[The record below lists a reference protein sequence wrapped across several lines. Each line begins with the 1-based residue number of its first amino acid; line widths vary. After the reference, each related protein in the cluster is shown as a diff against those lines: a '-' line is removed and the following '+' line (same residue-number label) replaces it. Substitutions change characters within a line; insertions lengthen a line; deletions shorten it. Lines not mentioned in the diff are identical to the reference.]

1 MRISSRGMATT
12 ALVVIAAGASPLW
25 ASTLKGSTIHV
36 CEDGAEWPPYSYFKR
51 VNGQPTKEVVGLA
64 VDIVGTIFKKAGVG
78 LSIELLPWARCQK
91 ELITGNAYQL
101 ALNAS
106 YSELRAKTY
115 HLSRPYY
122 STTNYYFYSKK
133 VHPTGLKIEQL
144 ADLKN
149 YKVCGLFGY
158 NYETYGLASGSID
171 QGAYSFPSVI
181 GKVHAG
187 RCDLF
192 LEKYQVMAGFGAT
205 GQPFLDDENL
215 GRAPVPGMAP
225 TQFYMMLTRSGEHAD
240 ELLKLVNDG
249 LLELETSGELGRLTK
264 KYLP

>member
-1 MRISSRGMATT
+1 MRVSHRTQAASALLAIATCT
-12 ALVVIAAGASPLW
+12 PIVWAGP
-25 ASTLKGSTIHV
+25 LKGSTVHV
-36 CEDGAEWPPYSYFKR
+36 CEDGAEWPPYSYYKR

-64 VDIVGTIFKKAGVG
+64 VDIIGAILKKADVG
-78 LSIELLPWARCQK
+78 LSIDLLPWARCQK
-91 ELITGNAYQL
+91 ELVTGGMYQL

-122 STTNYYFYSKK
+122 STTNFYFYSKR
-133 VHPTGLKIEQL
+133 VHPAGLKIEQL

-149 YKVCGLFGY
+149 YRVCGLFGY
-158 NYETYGLASGSID
+158 NYETYGLAPANID
-171 QGAYSFPSVI
+171 QGAYSFASVI

-205 GQPFLDDENL
+205 GQPFLDDESL

-225 TQFYMMLTRSGEHAD
+225 TQFYMMLSRAGEHAD

-249 LLELETSGELGRLTK
+249 LHDMEASGELGRLTK